1 MMQEITGSPF
11 SSEEKQ
17 RAKDFQFF
25 GYEIIDKN
33 DAPDNEKA
41 SSFVPP
47 LEESESAIVTTAG
60 AVFGHGIDV
69 RGDHFVNDRD
79 LIVKY
84 RNAAMNPEVDRAI
97 DEIVNEVVVAND
109 EDQPVTLNL
118 DHIDEMEKGVKK
130 KIQEEFEHILNLI
143 DFRKYGHDIIRR
155 WYVDGR
161 IAYHNVI
168 DLNNPKRGVIEMR
181 PINPLKIQ
189 RIKEVVEEQDPR
201 SGAKMIAGWDEYFV
215 YSDDGFV
222 ANNNSQQ
229 TGGSGGG
236 QAVQGLKI
244 AKDAVSYVTSG
255 QMDPSRRFSLSH
267 LHTSLRYI
275 NQLRMMEDALV
286 IYRLSRAP
294 ERRIFYVDIGDMPK
308 AQGQKYLAS
317 IMQKYRNKL
326 SYDPETG
333 TTKQD
338 RRHMHMLEDFWLP
351 RQNGK
356 GTEVSNLPGGQNL
369 GEIED
374 IIYFKREM
382 LKSMKVP
389 YSRMDSIEGSAFNLG
404 RASEIDRDEVRFQK
418 FIDSLRIK
426 FSDLF
431 RQALRS
437 HLILKNVLKENEW
450 DKIKDRIIFDYARDN
465 FFSEL
470 KEAEILRER
479 IETLNSASEHIGTYY
494 SKEYVRK
501 HILHQTEEE
510 IREIKDQ
517 IRAEALNNDGLPNP
531 ERDDVEGF
539 GGGEGGGG
547 AEGGFEGDL
556 GLDSEGGEF
565 GGDEFGDDL
574 GDPEGAATELGAD
587 AEEGEDLGDEEDEF
601 DLENE
606 NQ

>member
-1 MMQEITGSPF
+1 M
-11 SSEEKQ
+11 
-17 RAKDFQFF
+17 
-25 GYEIIDKN
+25 
-33 DAPDNEKA
+33 
-41 SSFVPP
+41 
-47 LEESESAIVTTAG
+47 
-60 AVFGHGIDV
+60 
-69 RGDHFVNDRD
+69 
-79 LIVKY
+79 
-84 RNAAMNPEVDRAI
+84 
-97 DEIVNEVVVAND
+97 
-109 EDQPVTLNL
+109 
-118 DHIDEMEKGVKK
+118 
-130 KIQEEFEHILNLI
+130 
-143 DFRKYGHDIIRR
+143 
-155 WYVDGR
+155 
-161 IAYHNVI
+161 
-168 DLNNPKRGVIEMR
+168 
-181 PINPLKIQ
+181 
-189 RIKEVVEEQDPR
+189 
-201 SGAKMIAGWDEYFV
+201 
-215 YSDDGFV
+215 
-222 ANNNSQQ
+222 
-229 TGGSGGG
+229 
-236 QAVQGLKI
+236 
-244 AKDAVSYVTSG
+244 SYVTSG

-374 IIYFKREM
+374 ILYFKREM

-389 YSRMDSIEGSAFNLG
+389 YSRMDSVEGSAFTLG
-404 RASEIDRDEVRFQK
+404 RATEIDRDEVRFQK

-437 HLILKNVLKENEW
+437 HLVLKNILKENEW
-450 DKIKDRIIFDYARDN
+450 DKIKDRVIFDYARDN

-501 HILHQTEEE
+501 HILRQTEEE

-539 GGGEGGGG
+539 GGEAGGGGGG

-556 GLDSEGGEF
+556 GLDGEGGEDF
-565 GGDEFGDDL
+565 GADEF
-574 GDPEGAATELGAD
+574 GDPEGAATELGAE
-587 AEEGEDLGDEEDEF
+587 AEGDEDLGDEEDEF
-601 DLENE
+601 DLDNE